1 MKVKTLGLLVASTL
15 LLTACSSSPT
25 VSYVDPNSVDTTSV
39 GFNANDLQTTAKS
52 MVDQMLAFPPI
63 IQITQNARPVMFVDT
78 MTNSTSDFI
87 DTQAIT
93 DTVSTELIQS
103 GKFQFVDMTKVNTIK
118 NQLNYQNKS
127 GMVDP
132 STAAKLGQQ
141 IGAQYMLYGDIA
153 SITATNSKQQSVYYQ
168 ITMKLL
174 NVQTGIIVWQGQ
186 QQIRKVAQRKTFGW

>member
-1 MKVKTLGLLVASTL
+1 MKIKTLGFLVASTL
-15 LLTACSSSPT
+15 LLTGCSSSPT

>member
-1 MKVKTLGLLVASTL
+1 MKVKALVFLVASTL
-15 LLTACSSSPT
+15 LLTACSSGPT

-39 GFNANDLQTTAKS
+39 GFNSNDLQTTAKS
-52 MVDQMLAFPPI
+52 MVDQMLSFQPI
-63 IQITQNARPVMFVDT
+63 IQITQNTHPVMFVDT
-78 MTNSTSDFI
+78 LTNSTSDFI

-141 IGAQYMLYGDIA
+141 IGAQYMLYGNVA
-153 SITATNSKQQSVYYQ
+153 SITARNSKQESVYYQ

>member
-1 MKVKTLGLLVASTL
+1 MNFKTIMLCISSAMLVNG
-15 LLTACSSSPT
+15 CSSNPT
-25 VSYVDPNSVDTTSV
+25 VTYVNPNTVDTTSI
-39 GFNANDLQTTAKS
+39 GFNSTDLQTTAKS
-52 MVDQMLAFPPI
+52 MVDQMLSFPPI
-63 IQITQNARPVMFVDT
+63 IQLTQNSTPVLFVDT
-78 MTNSTSDFI
+78 LTNSTSDFI

-93 DTVSTELIQS
+93 DTITTELIQS

-127 GMVDP
+127 GMVNP
-132 STAAKLGQQ
+132 ATAAKLGQQ

-153 SITATNSKQQSVYYQ
+153 SINAMNSNQQSLYYQ

-186 QQIRKVAQRKTFGW
+186 QQIRKVAQRSTFGW